1 MDSAVAALLVM
12 LGGFLAVWWLL
23 NRAYID
29 RVVGERLADA
39 NRDAADETDQSEEA
53 PHRPFAHPLQRY
65 YWVAP
70 LGAVISCLILR
81 LAAGVPWILSV
92 ALGSL
97 AGMLVWQLESVLAAR
112 RVRLLEQQLADALD
126 MMIAAVKSGASLL
139 SAIGSAQQQANQPL
153 RAEFDFLAGRVR
165 LGDEP
170 ADALNDLAER
180 VPLESFELFTQAL
193 AVNWSVGG
201 QLSATLA
208 SIARTIRDRIELTRR
223 MHSMTMQS
231 RLSIISVMAVTYFLG
246 ALMWRNDPE
255 RMSGFLS
262 SLIGQWAVAVAV
274 ILQGVG
280 VLWISLISR
289 PRF

>member
-1 MDSAVAALLVM
+1 MNPVLAAILVM
-12 LGGFLAVWWLL
+12 AGGFVAVWWLL
-23 NRAYID
+23 RRAYID

-39 NRDAADETDQSEEA
+39 DHLDEDAADQSDEA
-53 PHRPFAHPLQRY
+53 PRRPFRHPLQRH

-70 LGAVISCLILR
+70 VFGVACCLV
-81 LAAGVPWILSV
+81 LALVASVPWVLAF
-92 ALGSL
+92 ALGIL
-97 AGMLVWQLESVLAAR
+97 AGMLGWQLEAVLAAR

-126 MMIAAVKSGASLL
+126 MMIAAVKSGSSLL

-170 ADALNDLAER
+170 SDALNDLADR
-180 VPLESFELFTQAL
+180 VPLESFELFTQAM

-208 SIARTIRDRIELTRR
+208 SIARTVRDRIELTRR

-231 RLSIISVMAVTYFLG
+231 RLSIISVMGVTYFLG

-255 RMSGFLS
+255 RMGGFLT

-274 ILQGVG
+274 VLQGVG
-280 VLWISLISR
+280 VIWISLISR

>member
-1 MDSAVAALLVM
+1 MNPVIAALLVIA
-12 LGGFLAVWWLL
+12 GGFLAVWWLL
-23 NRAYID
+23 RRAYID

-39 NRDAADETDQSEEA
+39 DFDVNEEA
-53 PHRPFAHPLQRY
+53 VEPHEAPRRPFRHPLQRY
-65 YWVAP
+65 YWIAP
-70 LGAVISCLILR
+70 LCGVLCCLL
-81 LAAGVPWILSV
+81 LGFAAGVPWVLSFS
-92 ALGSL
+92 LGIL
-97 AGMLVWQLESVLAAR
+97 AGMLTWQLEAVLAAR

-139 SAIGSAQQQANQPL
+139 SAIGSAQQQAAQPL
-153 RAEFDFLAGRVR
+153 RSEFDFLAGRVR

-170 ADALNDLAER
+170 ADALNDLAAR

-193 AVNWSVGG
+193 AVNWTVGG

-208 SIARTIRDRIELTRR
+208 SIARTVRDRIELTRR

-255 RMSGFLS
+255 RMGGFLT

-274 ILQGVG
+274 VLQGVG
-280 VLWISLISR
+280 VIWISLISR

>member
-1 MDSAVAALLVM
+1 MNPVLAAILVM
-12 LGGFLAVWWLL
+12 AGGFVAVWWLL
-23 NRAYID
+23 RRAYID

-39 NRDAADETDQSEEA
+39 SEHYDDETNQPSDA
-53 PHRPFAHPLQRY
+53 PKRPFRHPLQRH

-70 LGAVISCLILR
+70 VLGIACSAT
-81 LAAGVPWILSV
+81 LALVASVPWVLAI

-97 AGMLVWQLESVLAAR
+97 AGMLGWQLEAVLAAR

-139 SAIGSAQQQANQPL
+139 SAIGSAQQQASQPL
-153 RAEFDFLAGRVR
+153 RSEFDFLAGRVR

-170 ADALNDLAER
+170 ADALSDLAER
-180 VPLESFELFTQAL
+180 VPLESFELFTQAM

-208 SIARTIRDRIELTRR
+208 SIARTVRDRIELTRR

-231 RLSIISVMAVTYFLG
+231 RLSVISVMGVTYFLG

-255 RMSGFLS
+255 RMGGFLT

-274 ILQGVG
+274 VLQGFG
-280 VLWISLISR
+280 VLWISMISR

>member
-1 MDSAVAALLVM
+1 MA
-12 LGGFLAVWWLL
+12 GGFLAVWWMLR
-23 NRAYID
+23 RAYID

-39 NRDAADETDQSEEA
+39 DHDGSEETDEPHEA
-53 PHRPFAHPLQRY
+53 PRRLFRHPLQRY

-70 LGAVISCLILR
+70 LCGVLSCLLLA
-81 LAAGVPWILSV
+81 LAASVPWVLSL
-92 ALGSL
+92 ALGIL
-97 AGMLVWQLESVLAAR
+97 AGMLTWQLEAVLAAR

-139 SAIGSAQQQANQPL
+139 SAIGSAQQQAAQPL
-153 RAEFDFLAGRVR
+153 RSEFDFLAGRVR

-170 ADALNDLAER
+170 ADALNDLAAR

-193 AVNWSVGG
+193 AVNWTVGG

-208 SIARTIRDRIELTRR
+208 SIARTVRDRIELTRR

-255 RMSGFLS
+255 RMGGFLT

-274 ILQGVG
+274 VLQGVG
-280 VLWISLISR
+280 VIWISLISR

>member
-1 MDSAVAALLVM
+1 MNPVLAAILVVV
-12 LGGFLAVWWLL
+12 GGFVVVWWMLR
-23 NRAYID
+23 RAYID
-29 RVVGERLADA
+29 RIVSERLADA
-39 NRDAADETDQSEEA
+39 DQHDDDAADQSAQA
-53 PHRPFAHPLQRY
+53 PKRPFRHPLQRH

-70 LGAVISCLILR
+70 ACGVACCLF
-81 LAAGVPWILSV
+81 LALVASVPWVLAI

-97 AGMLVWQLESVLAAR
+97 AGMLGWQLEGVLAAR

-126 MMIAAVKSGASLL
+126 MMIAAVKSGSSLL
-139 SAIGSAQQQANQPL
+139 TAIGSAQQQANQPL

-170 ADALNDLAER
+170 SDALNDLAER
-180 VPLESFELFTQAL
+180 VPLESFELFTEAM

-208 SIARTIRDRIELTRR
+208 SIARTVRDRIELTRR

-231 RLSIISVMAVTYFLG
+231 RLSIISVMGVTYFLG

-255 RMSGFLS
+255 RMGGFLT

-274 ILQGVG
+274 VLQGVG
-280 VLWISLISR
+280 VIWISLISR

>member
-1 MDSAVAALLVM
+1 LNPLIAALLVM
-12 LGGFLAVWWLL
+12 AGGFAAVWWLL
-23 NRAYID
+23 RRAYID
-29 RVVGERLADA
+29 RMVSERLADA
-39 NRDAADETDQSEEA
+39 DRDDDRKIDEPHEA
-53 PHRPFAHPLQRY
+53 PRRPFRHPLQRY
-65 YWVAP
+65 YWAAP
-70 LGAVISCLILR
+70 LSGVLCSLL
-81 LAAGVPWILSV
+81 LALTASVPWVLSF
-92 ALGSL
+92 ALGTLS
-97 AGMLVWQLESVLAAR
+97 GMLAWQLESVLAAR

-139 SAIGSAQQQANQPL
+139 SAIGSAQQQASQPL

-170 ADALNDLAER
+170 SAALSDLAER

-193 AVNWSVGG
+193 AVNWTVGG

-208 SIARTIRDRIELTRR
+208 SIARTVRDRIELTRR

-231 RLSIISVMAVTYFLG
+231 RLSVISVMAVTYFLG

-255 RMSGFLS
+255 RMGGFLS

-274 ILQGVG
+274 VLQGVG
-280 VLWISLISR
+280 VLWISLLSR

>member
-1 MDSAVAALLVM
+1 MLAAILVM
-12 LGGFLAVWWLL
+12 AGGFVAVWWLL
-23 NRAYID
+23 RRAYID

-39 NRDAADETDQSEEA
+39 SQHDDDEADQPSDA
-53 PHRPFAHPLQRY
+53 PKRPFRHQLQRH

-70 LGAVISCLILR
+70 VLGIACSAT
-81 LAAGVPWILSV
+81 LALVASVPWVLAI

-97 AGMLVWQLESVLAAR
+97 AGMLGWQLEAVLAAR

-139 SAIGSAQQQANQPL
+139 SAIGSAQQQASQPL
-153 RAEFDFLAGRVR
+153 RSEFDFLAGRVR

-170 ADALNDLAER
+170 ADALSDLAER
-180 VPLESFELFTQAL
+180 VPLESFELFTQAM

-208 SIARTIRDRIELTRR
+208 SIARTVRDRIELTRR

-231 RLSIISVMAVTYFLG
+231 RLSVISVMGVTYFLG

-255 RMSGFLS
+255 RMGGFLT

-274 ILQGVG
+274 VLQGFG
-280 VLWISLISR
+280 VLWISMISR